1 MNNLS
6 TKYAPANRIERELIN
21 EQNKY
26 VESNPTI
33 IAILNALA
41 IVAVILNEH
50 RQIIYAN
57 KILIEMLGLKNPE
70 DVLSLRPGEALNC
83 VNSKIESGGCGT
95 SENCRYCG
103 AVNSI
108 LESQITGEKVTKE
121 CRITAENG
129 KEKIYYDFSVT
140 SNPIVIEGNKYTV
153 LSVTDIG
160 ELKRKRALERIF
172 FHDVINTA
180 GGLAGFIEY
189 MKDIDDEEELK
200 QTLDDISQLSVKL
213 LDEIISQ
220 RDLASAENNE
230 LAVIPGE
237 INTLKLINLILN
249 NMKYHQVSEGKQII
263 VDDNTPDIIFNSDKR
278 LLERVI
284 TNMLKNGI
292 EATDK
297 GGSVK
302 LGAYIDSNNI
312 VFYVNNKKVMSREV
326 ELQIFQR
333 SFSTKGANR
342 GLGTYSMKLIGEKYL
357 KGKVRFTTNS
367 EEGTTFFIELP
378 VN

>member
-26 VESNPTI
+26 VENNPTI

-57 KILIEMLGLKNPE
+57 KILIEMLGLSNPE

-83 VNSKIESGGCGT
+83 VNSKIEPGGCGT

-121 CRITAENG
+121 CRITSESNG
-129 KEKIYYDFSVT
+129 EKSYFDFSVT
-140 SNPIVIEGNKYTV
+140 STPLDVEGNKYTV

-160 ELKRKRALERIF
+160 EQKRKRALERIF

-180 GGLAGFIEY
+180 GGLNGFIDY
-189 MKDIDDEEELK
+189 MRDIDDQEELR
-200 QTLDDISQLSVKL
+200 QTLDDISQLSARL

-220 RDLASAENNE
+220 RDLSSAENNE
-230 LAVIPGE
+230 LAVIPNE
-237 INTLKLINLILN
+237 INSVKLIGSIVN
-249 NMKYHQVSEGKQII
+249 NMLHHNVSEGKTI
-263 VDDNTPDIIFNSDKR
+263 VVDNNIPDLMLKSDKR

-292 EATDK
+292 EATNK

-302 LGAYIDSNNI
+302 IGAYISENKI
-312 VFYVNNKKVMSREV
+312 VFYVNNSTVMPREV

-342 GLGTYSMKLIGEKYL
+342 GLGTYSMKLIGERYL
-357 KGKVRFTTNS
+357 EGKVGFTTNS
-367 EEGTTFFIELP
+367 IEGTTFFIELP
-378 VN
+378 I

>member
-6 TKYAPANRIERELIN
+6 TKYAPANRLERELIN

-26 VESNPTI
+26 VENNPTI

-57 KILIEMLGLKNPE
+57 KILIEMLGLKNAE

-83 VNSKIESGGCGT
+83 VNSKIETGGCGT

-121 CRITAENG
+121 CRITAEKGN
-129 KEKIYYDFSVT
+129 EKIYYDFSVT
-140 SNPIVIEGNKYTV
+140 SNPLIIEGSKYTV

-160 ELKRKRALERIF
+160 EQKRKRALERIF

-180 GGLAGFIEY
+180 GGLNGFIEY
-189 MKDIDDEEELK
+189 MKDIDDQEELK
-200 QTLDDISQLSVKL
+200 QTLDDISQLSTRL

-230 LAVIPGE
+230 LAVIVGE
-237 INTLKLINLILN
+237 INTLKLINSIVN
-249 NMKYHQVSEGKQII
+249 NMKYHQVSEGKNII
-263 VDDNTPDIIFNSDKR
+263 IDENTPNIMFKSDKR
-278 LLERVI
+278 LLDRVI

-292 EATDK
+292 EATEK
-297 GGSVK
+297 GGNVK
-302 LGAYIDSNNI
+302 IGAFNDSDKI
-312 VFYVNNKKVMSREV
+312 IFFVNNKKVMPRAV

-333 SFSTKGANR
+333 SFSTKGVNR

-357 KGKVRFTTNS
+357 NGNVRFTTN
-367 EEGTTFFIELP
+367 EEDGTTFYIELP
-378 VN
+378 V

>member
-1 MNNLS
+1 MNNLY
-6 TKYAPANRIERELIN
+6 TKHAPANRLEKELIN

-26 VESNPTI
+26 VENNPTI

-41 IVAVILNEH
+41 IVAVILNEQ

-57 KILIEMLGLKNPE
+57 KILIEMLGLSNPE
-70 DVLSLRPGEALNC
+70 DILSLRPGEALNC

-108 LESQITGEKVTKE
+108 LESQITREKVTKE
-121 CRITAENG
+121 CRITALNEG
-129 KEKIYYDFSVT
+129 EKVFYDFSVT
-140 SNPIVIEGNKYTV
+140 STPINIEGHNYTV

-160 ELKRKRALERIF
+160 EQKRKRALERIF

-180 GGLAGFIEY
+180 GGLNGFIDY
-189 MKDIDDEEELK
+189 MKDIDDQEELR
-200 QTLDDISQLSVKL
+200 QTLDDISQLSTRL
-213 LDEIISQ
+213 LDEIIAQ

-230 LAVIPGE
+230 LAVIEGE
-237 INTLKLINLILN
+237 INSVMFVKNIALQMLH
-249 NMKYHQVSEGKQII
+249 HQVSEGKNII
-263 VDDNTPDIIFNSDKR
+263 VENNIPNIIFRSDKR
-278 LLERVI
+278 LLERVL

-292 EATDK
+292 EATKK
-297 GGSVK
+297 GGDVK
-302 LGAYIDSNNI
+302 LGVYTKGNKI
-312 VFYVNNKKVMSREV
+312 VFYVNNLTIIPREV

-333 SFSTKGANR
+333 SFSTKGGNR

-357 KGKVRFTTNS
+357 NGKVGFTTNIKD
-367 EEGTTFFIELP
+367 GTTFFIELP
-378 VN
+378 L

>member
-6 TKYAPANRIERELIN
+6 TKYAPANRLERELIN

-26 VESNPTI
+26 VENNPTI

-57 KILIEMLGLKNPE
+57 KILIEMLGLKNAE

-83 VNSKIESGGCGT
+83 VNSKIETGGCGT

-121 CRITAENG
+121 CRITAEKGN
-129 KEKIYYDFSVT
+129 EKIYYDFSVT
-140 SNPIVIEGNKYTV
+140 SNPLIIEGSKYTV

-160 ELKRKRALERIF
+160 EQKRKRALERIF

-180 GGLAGFIEY
+180 GGLNGFIEY
-189 MKDIDDEEELK
+189 MKDIDDQEELK
-200 QTLDDISQLSVKL
+200 QTLDDISQLSTRL

-230 LAVIPGE
+230 LAVIVGE
-237 INTLKLINLILN
+237 INSLKLINSIVN
-249 NMKYHQVSEGKQII
+249 NMKYHQVSEGKNII
-263 VDDNTPDIIFNSDKR
+263 IDENTPNIMFKSDKR
-278 LLERVI
+278 LLDRVI

-292 EATDK
+292 EATEK
-297 GGSVK
+297 GGNVK
-302 LGAYIDSNNI
+302 IGAFNDSDKI
-312 VFYVNNKKVMSREV
+312 IFFVNNKKVMPRAV

-333 SFSTKGANR
+333 SFSTKGVNR

-357 KGKVRFTTNS
+357 NGNVRFTTN
-367 EEGTTFFIELP
+367 EEDGTTFYIELP
-378 VN
+378 V